1 MIVVDGYV
9 LPFSEVLDW
18 SRASIRVHPH
28 DVYQL
33 FDILE
38 KISEEQETEL
48 REQVS
53 KGMAFISYIEDTSR
67 LTIVSREAK
76 KKQHTRPLSELFTT

>member
-1 MIVVDGYV
+1 MVVVDGYV

-38 KISEEQETEL
+38 KISDEQETEL

-53 KGMAFISYIEDTSR
+53 KGIPFTYIMIYTYVHIRIYIHNISIMT
-67 LTIVSREAK
+67 
-76 KKQHTRPLSELFTT
+76 